1 MVKTRIEV
9 NEDGEFFLI
18 VPDEIVAKYMLDEG
32 EPVEWDDND
41 DELVI
46 LSFA

>member
-1 MVKTRIEV
+1 MRTRIEV
-9 NEDGEFFLI
+9 NQDGEFFTI
-18 VPDEIVAKYMLDEG
+18 IPAEIAEQYNLDEG

-46 LSFA
+46 VTFP